1 MKEEM
6 MSELS
11 GAQKQELQRAAAFKE
26 LKDAKTSEIES
37 GEKRAEQKEDELA
50 TTANDLAEAKEDLK
64 QEEAALSEA
73 QKFSKNLGKTCA
85 DADAAFAER
94 KKARM
99 EEINAVSET
108 IGILM
113 DDTARDTFSRTY
125 QFMQV
130 FNSEQTHKHRDRAAV
145 A

>member
-6 MSELS
+6 MGELS
-11 GAQKQELQRAAAFKE
+11 GAQKQEVQRSAAFKE

-37 GEKRAEQKEDELA
+37 GEKRAEKKEDELA
-50 TTANDLAEAKEDLK
+50 TTANNLAEAE
-64 QEEAALSEA
+64 
-73 QKFSKNLGKTCA
+73 
-85 DADAAFAER
+85 ADAAFAER
-94 KKARM
+94 KQARM